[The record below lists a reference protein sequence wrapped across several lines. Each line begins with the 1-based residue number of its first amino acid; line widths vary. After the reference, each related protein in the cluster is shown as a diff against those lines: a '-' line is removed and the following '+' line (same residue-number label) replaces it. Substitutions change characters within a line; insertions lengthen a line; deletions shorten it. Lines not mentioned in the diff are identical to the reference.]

1 MKAGSVQLYPVP
13 GNQTLTCNIQQC
25 PNFVGAPLPPDPGAH
40 RGTPLQFRQVR
51 TLLNIP
57 ATSYIQFSVRRFG
70 SQGTTGKTMIIVLM
84 GVTGSGKTT
93 VGKLL
98 ADELGWKYYDADDFH
113 SPANIEKMKRGI
125 PLDDVDRKPWLESL
139 RDLIRNRLERAENGV
154 IACSALKASYR
165 NYLLVN
171 DEVRLIYLKG
181 DYELIH
187 KRLSD
192 RSSHYMNP
200 KLLDSQFDLLE
211 EPKGH
216 LAIDVSSS
224 PAEIVKNI
232 REHLGL

>member
-1 MKAGSVQLYPVP
+1 
-13 GNQTLTCNIQQC
+13 
-25 PNFVGAPLPPDPGAH
+25 
-40 RGTPLQFRQVR
+40 
-51 TLLNIP
+51 
-57 ATSYIQFSVRRFG
+57 
-70 SQGTTGKTMIIVLM
+70 MIIVLM

-139 RDLIRNRLERAENGV
+139 RDLIRNRFERAENGV
-154 IACSALKASYR
+154 LACSALKASYR

-181 DYELIH
+181 DYDLIH
-187 KRLSD
+187 KRLGD

-211 EPKGH
+211 EPEGH

-224 PAEIVKNI
+224 PAEIVRNI

>member
-1 MKAGSVQLYPVP
+1 
-13 GNQTLTCNIQQC
+13 
-25 PNFVGAPLPPDPGAH
+25 
-40 RGTPLQFRQVR
+40 
-51 TLLNIP
+51 
-57 ATSYIQFSVRRFG
+57 
-70 SQGTTGKTMIIVLM
+70 MIIVLM

-98 ADELGWKYYDADDFH
+98 ADELGWKFYDADDFH

-154 IACSALKASYR
+154 LACSALKASYR

-181 DYELIH
+181 DYDLIH

-200 KLLDSQFDLLE
+200 KLLDSQFETLE
-211 EPKGH
+211 EPEGH
-216 LAIDVSSS
+216 LAIDVSLS
-224 PAEIVKNI
+224 PAEIVKYI